1 MLKCSLLS
9 FICLILAILPAR
21 ATPQDDQFQKI
32 AHEYNE
38 GLLATHPEFA
48 TELGDHR
55 FDDKLTDY
63 SAEARARELARA
75 KAGRQQLETFNDL
88 SQLTGPN
95 KVDVRILK
103 D

>member
-32 AHEYNE
+32 AHEYIE

-55 FDDKLTDY
+55 FAQGKNNVTQ
-63 SAEARARELARA
+63 ELPV
-75 KAGRQQLETFNDL
+75 N
-88 SQLTGPN
+88 
-95 KVDVRILK
+95 
-103 D
+103 